1 MNGMSG
7 ARGIWPEGAR
17 ADGEQPR
24 GEGNQTDEEQQV
36 LRKFR
41 GDIKLEDRHMAD
53 KEIIMVR
60 ERLTGL
66 LCYSISNFRKSSLF
80 KEIQSQR

>member
-1 MNGMSG
+1 
-7 ARGIWPEGAR
+7 
-17 ADGEQPR
+17 
-24 GEGNQTDEEQQV
+24 
-36 LRKFR
+36 
-41 GDIKLEDRHMAD
+41 MAD